1 MREVARI
8 TVEGL
13 SYSIEHAHR
22 PCHAGRFF
30 PSRFL
35 LLVGLAS
42 TVTAT
47 GTYDATKLI
56 LIRFVQMALPFCVVA
71 DGPSS
76 RYVHDRS
83 WSVEELETIF
93 QEEGTDKQGRAP
105 GHSYVQIYAS
115 MLGPWKHKLRAMAEV
130 GIGSLSAK
138 MPANMRYWWWAMLHH
153 RHVNETNATTRP
165 GDRSYQPGASLRS
178 WRRYFSPSA
187 RIIGLDIDPHAVTMA
202 KRTFGVEAYVVNTNE
217 AAELANVLSKESMD
231 LLIDDGDHSW
241 SAQQQTLLNLWPYL
255 APGGFYFIE
264 DVDPDEFHNETL
276 QLPKAHALMA
286 RLGAALIHPNPKGRA
301 NFANYL
307 QRAKVAPDKSQLV
320 FIRKPLQD
328 KLIHVKTR
336 TGPLRT

>member
-1 MREVARI
+1 MRGRSQYGHR
-8 TVEGL
+8 TV
-13 SYSIEHAHR
+13 IQHR
-22 PCHAGRFF
+22 ASTSSLPCLLGSF
-30 PSRFL
+30 SRFL

-47 GTYDATKLI
+47 GTYDATQLI
-56 LIRFVQMALPFCVVA
+56 LIRILHMALPAFCIVA

-76 RYVHDRS
+76 GS

-187 RIIGLDIDPHAVTMA
+187 RIIGLDIDPHAVAMA
-202 KRTFGVEAYVVNTNE
+202 KRTFGIEAYVVNTNE
-217 AAELANVLSKESMD
+217 ATELANVLSKESMD

-276 QLPKAHALMA
+276 QLPQAHALMA

-301 NFANYL
+301 NVANYR

-320 FIRKPLQD
+320 FLRKPLQD
-328 KLIHVKTR
+328 QLIHVKTR
-336 TGPLRT
+336 IGPLRT